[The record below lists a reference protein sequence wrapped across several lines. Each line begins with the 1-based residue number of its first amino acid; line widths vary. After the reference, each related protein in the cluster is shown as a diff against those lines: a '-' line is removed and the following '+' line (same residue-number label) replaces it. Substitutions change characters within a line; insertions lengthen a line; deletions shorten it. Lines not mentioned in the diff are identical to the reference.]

1 MVIFFSFWLSII
13 SSHLLDKTQRAT
25 LVPDLEQEFWAQD
38 LVLCGSCNKGVVEI
52 FRIENEFLYKNP
64 EDLYTSFKKT
74 KNYLKKPID
83 QVQPAGRRKKWKIEK
98 KNQ

>member
-1 MVIFFSFWLSII
+1 M
-13 SSHLLDKTQRAT
+13 QN
-25 LVPDLEQEFWAQD
+25 LEQGSCAQD
-38 LVLCGSCNKGVVEI
+38 FVLQRSWNKDIVEI
-52 FRIENEFLYKNP
+52 SRVDNEFLYKNP

>member
-1 MVIFFSFWLSII
+1 M
-13 SSHLLDKTQRAT
+13 
-25 LVPDLEQEFWAQD
+25 
-38 LVLCGSCNKGVVEI
+38 CGSCNKGVVEI